1 VNDTPSFQGREIHL
15 YPLPSPW
22 KDNTA
27 DPFAKADYCAGK
39 PLLKDRTQRRG
50 IGGDEVDV
58 ESPRTLQKGISEES
72 AHEEDRQM
80 APVVCHPR
88 YLPEQGMLLK
98 GCKDGRDALI
108 HPFTLREGGRNVNEL
123 SSRPENLLTAHVLQI
138 YAYRI

>member
-1 VNDTPSFQGREIHL
+1 LHS
-15 YPLPSPW
+15 LPSPR

-27 DPFAKADYCAGK
+27 DPSSKADYCTGK
-39 PLLKDRTQRRG
+39 LLLKGRTQGRG
-50 IGGDEVDV
+50 IGGDEIDV

-80 APVVCHPR
+80 TPLGCHPR
-88 YLPEQGMLLK
+88 YLPEQGILLK

-123 SSRPENLLTAHVLQI
+123 SSRPENSLTAHVLQI
-138 YAYRI
+138 YAYRM